1 MLDIKILFRA
11 IGSLFLVETG
21 MFLVCLIMSLC
32 YHETDTLAF
41 LYSSLIAFVLGLT
54 LKYAGRNSKNSLSK
68 RDAFLIV
75 TLTWIIFSLMG
86 TLPLLLTGTCTNI
99 SDAFLENMSGF
110 TTTGVTI
117 LSNIDSLPHG
127 ILFWRSLTQWIGG
140 LGIIFFTIAIL
151 SNGGESNIRLFSA
164 EATGPT
170 HEKLHPRISTT
181 AKWMISLYFLLTTS
195 CAICLWIAGMNVFD
209 SINHA
214 MSTTATGGF
223 STHSEGIMFYHSS
236 AIEYVEIV
244 FMFFSGINFPL
255 MYLILKRKSIKM
267 LIKNNEFNFYLFTV
281 LTVSAI
287 AAIAL
292 ILYSKYPIEK
302 AIRAA
307 LFNVISVQTTTG
319 FVSEN
324 FSLWWRPFWIFLF
337 FSMLSGSCAGS
348 TSGGIKCI
356 RMLTLVKT
364 AIKHFR
370 QMLHPN
376 ALILVRIDHNTVTED
391 SERSLL
397 AFLFWYITLIS
408 AGTFALSAM
417 NVSIFD
423 SINIITSC
431 ISNIGAIDGNIYS
444 PVTNIST
451 LPTLSKWVCSF
462 IMLAGR
468 LEIFPILLPLLPTF
482 WKNN

>member
-21 MFLVCLIMSLC
+21 MFLICLIISLG
-32 YHETDTLAF
+32 YQETDTLAF
-41 LYSSLIAFVLGLT
+41 LYSTLITFVTGIILR
-54 LKYAGRNSKNSLSK
+54 YVGRNSKNILSK
-68 RDAFLIV
+68 RNAFLVV

-86 TLPLLLTGTCTNI
+86 MLPLLLTGSCTNVA
-99 SDAFLENMSGF
+99 DAFLENMSGF

-117 LSNIDSLPHG
+117 LPNIDSLPHG
-127 ILFWRSLTQWIGG
+127 ILFWRSLTHWIGG

-151 SNGGESNIRLFSA
+151 STGGESNIRLFSA

-181 AKWMISLYFLLTTS
+181 AKWMISLYFLLTMS
-195 CAICLWIAGMNVFD
+195 CALCLWIAGMNIFD

-223 STHSEGIMFYHSS
+223 STHSEGIMFYHSP

-244 FMFFSGINFPL
+244 FMFLSGINFPL
-255 MYLILKRKSIKM
+255 MFLILKRKSLKM

-281 LTVSAI
+281 LAVSAI

-292 ILYSKYPIEK
+292 ILYSKYPTEK

-319 FVSEN
+319 FASEN

-337 FSMLSGSCAGS
+337 FSMLTGSCAGS
-348 TSGGIKCI
+348 TAGGIKCI
-356 RMLTLVKT
+356 RMLTIVKT

-370 QMLHPN
+370 QLLHPN
-376 ALILVRIDHNTVTED
+376 ALILVRINHTTVTENG
-391 SERSLL
+391 ERSLL
-397 AFLFWYITLIS
+397 AFIFWYFTLI
-408 AGTFALSAM
+408 AMGTFALSTM
-417 NVSIFD
+417 NISIFD
-423 SINIITSC
+423 SLNIITSC
-431 ISNIGAIDGNIYS
+431 ISNIGVIDGNVYS
-444 PVTNIST
+444 PVTNLCQ
-451 LPTLSKWVCSF
+451 LPALGKWVCSF

>member
-1 MLDIKILFRA
+1 MLNIKILFRA

-32 YHETDTLAF
+32 YGETDTSAF
-41 LYSSLIAFVLGLT
+41 LYSALIAFFLGFV
-54 LKYAGRNSKNSLSK
+54 LKYLGRNSGNSLSQ

-86 TLPLLLTGTCTNI
+86 MLPLLFTGACTNTA
-99 SDAFLENMSGF
+99 DAFLENMSGF

-127 ILFWRSLTQWIGG
+127 TLFWRSMTHWIGG

-151 SNGGESNIRLFSA
+151 PTAGESNIRLFSA

-181 AKWMISLYFLLTTS
+181 AKWMFSLYFLLTLA
-195 CAICLWIAGMNVFD
+195 CAFCLWLAGMNVFD

-223 STHSEGIMFYHSS
+223 STHSDGIMFYHSP

-244 FMFFSGINFPL
+244 FMFLSGINFPL
-255 MYLILKRKSIKM
+255 LYLIFKRKSITT
-267 LIKNNEFNFYLFTV
+267 LIKNNEFDFYLLTV
-281 LTVSAI
+281 LAVSAV

-292 ILYSKYPIEK
+292 VFYSKYPVER

-324 FSLWWRPFWIFLF
+324 FSLWWRPFWICLF
-337 FSMLSGSCAGS
+337 FSMVTGSCAGS
-348 TSGGIKCI
+348 TAGGIKCV
-356 RMLTLVKT
+356 RMLTLFKT
-364 AIKHFR
+364 AMKHFR
-370 QMLHPN
+370 QLLHPN
-376 ALILVRIDHNTVTED
+376 AFMLVRVNHTTVTETI
-391 SERSLL
+391 ERSLL
-397 AFLFWYITLIS
+397 AFLFWYFALIVI
-408 AGTFALSAM
+408 GTFALSAM
-417 NVSIFD
+417 SVPIFD

-431 ISNIGAIDGNIYS
+431 ISNIGAIDGNVYS
-444 PVTNIST
+444 PITNIYT
-451 LPTLSKWVCSF
+451 LPACAKWVCSF
-462 IMLAGR
+462 MMLAGR
-468 LEIFPILLPLLPTF
+468 LEIFPILLPLLPSF
-482 WKNN
+482 WENN